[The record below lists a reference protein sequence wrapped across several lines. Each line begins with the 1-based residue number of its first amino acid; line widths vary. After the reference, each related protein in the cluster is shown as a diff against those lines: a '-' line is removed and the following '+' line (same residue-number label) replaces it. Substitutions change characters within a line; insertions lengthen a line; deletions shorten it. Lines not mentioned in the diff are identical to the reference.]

1 MRYTSVMESILL
13 YPLAVTLYA
22 GLTAY
27 AWMKQVHSPAPDR
40 IARVRPFGMEQVV
53 LLLTLLVHGATLRQ
67 AIFGDDFLRFGFAT
81 ALSAMVW
88 LALAILWI
96 ENLFARIDS
105 LKLIGLPVAV
115 ACVPLPA
122 LFPDH
127 HVLLNTNSPYFR
139 IHLLVS
145 MLSYSLF
152 MLSALHALLM
162 AATERRLHS
171 GRISPLLA
179 GLPPLLSMETLLFRL
194 IHIAF
199 MLLTISVVSGIGF
212 SETLFGRA
220 LRFDH
225 KTIFATISWLI
236 FAALLLGRHLRGWRG
251 RIAVNW
257 TIAGFA
263 ALLLA
268 YIGTQF
274 VLEILLG
281 RSA

>member
-1 MRYTSVMESILL
+1 MRYTSAMDSILL
-13 YPLAVTLYA
+13 YPLAVTVYA
-22 GLTAY
+22 GLAAY
-27 AWMKQVHSPAPDR
+27 AWMKQFRKPMPDKF
-40 IARVRPFGMEQVV
+40 VRTRPLGAEQMV
-53 LLLTLLVHGATLRQ
+53 LLLVLFVHGATLRQ
-67 AIFGDDFLRFGFAT
+67 AIFGGDSLRFGFAI
-81 ALSAMVW
+81 ALSVMVW
-88 LALAILWI
+88 LALAIFWI
-96 ENLFARIDS
+96 ENIFTRIDS

-115 ACVPLPA
+115 ICAPLPA

-127 HVLLNTNSPYFR
+127 HVLLNTGSAYFR

-145 MLSYSLF
+145 MLAYSLF

-162 AATERRLHS
+162 AATEHRLHS

-199 MLLTISVVSGIGF
+199 VLLTISVVSGIGF
-212 SETLFGRA
+212 SEVLFGRA

-225 KTIFATISWLI
+225 KTIFVILSWLI

-268 YIGTQF
+268 YVGTQF
-274 VLEILLG
+274 VLEILLS